1 MAIDRSPLNGG
12 ADTNDRG
19 LTLVEVC
26 LAMLILST
34 AALAAARLSVV
45 SLNMVVAARLQSETT
60 VLAVQKVEQLRS
72 LAWRFVDAGV
82 LQPVGDSSTDLSQ
95 EPMTGGGGGLSP
107 SPTGT
112 LSTNTPGYVDYV
124 DKHGRWVG
132 TGPVPPGICRFHS
145 QMEYRALAFKSERLI
160 GPARPRHHGR
170 PGLSIVSHL
179 SPSSSC
185 RRRGGGDGADT
196 KGGLMFSLLEALVAL
211 ALTLVLIGAAV
222 PLVTSNSVVA
232 ATAPEMVDEQQR
244 ARLGAEGLIR
254 DLTMAGAGLSVGA
267 TRWAARWPRLLRSS
281 RAGWG

>member
-72 LAWRFVDAGV
+72 LAWRFVDVGA

-132 TGPVPPGICRFHS
+132 TGPVPPGSAVFIRRWNIAPLPS
-145 QMEYRALAFKSERLI
+145 
-160 GPARPRHHGR
+160 
-170 PGLSIVSHL
+170 
-179 SPSSSC
+179 SPSDSLVLRVLVTTVVRGSQSSPTSP
-185 RRRGGGDGADT
+185 RRRLAGD
-196 KGGLMFSLLEALVAL
+196 
-211 ALTLVLIGAAV
+211 AAV
-222 PLVTSNSVVA
+222 VTV
-232 ATAPEMVDEQQR
+232 
-244 ARLGAEGLIR
+244 
-254 DLTMAGAGLSVGA
+254 LTRKAS
-267 TRWAARWPRLLRSS
+267 
-281 RAGWG
+281 